1 MSDIDQTDKENTP
14 NPQKM
19 KGGSGT
25 LQIPDLHDVLEI
37 KESRDRK
44 RRQYSSLF
52 LSIGLCLS
60 LLMVISAFQHKFYD
74 ESGVTS
80 LGKIDENFEKT
91 IEIPPT
97 EQPPP
102 PPPKVQQT
110 QIIEV
115 SNDQEI
121 EQDIKVNLDIE
132 VNEETKVA
140 PAVVVAQA
148 APVED
153 EEAQQIF
160 TIVENQPEPDG
171 GMTAFYKYV
180 GENLKYPN
188 LARRNNIEGRVFI
201 KFVVERDGKLTDV
214 QVLKGIGGGCDEE
227 AVRVIAAA
235 PKWKPGK
242 QRGRPVRVQ
251 MILPVVFKL
260 EI

>member
-1 MSDIDQTDKENTP
+1 MKDIDQTDKENTP
-14 NPQKM
+14 NLSKG
-19 KGGSGT
+19 KGGSGR
-25 LQIPDLHDVLEI
+25 QITNLHDVLEI
-37 KESRDRK
+37 KEVREQK
-44 RRQYSSLF
+44 RRQFSSLF
-52 LSIGLCLS
+52 LSIGLCVS
-60 LLMVISAFQHKFYD
+60 LLLVISAFQHKFYD
-74 ESGVTS
+74 ESGKTS
-80 LGKIDENFEKT
+80 LGRTEENFEKT
-91 IEIPPT
+91 LEIPPT

-110 QIIEV
+110 QIVEV
-115 SNDQEI
+115 ANDQEI
-121 EQDIKVNLDIE
+121 ESDVKVNLDIE

-140 PAVVVAQA
+140 PAAVVVQA
-148 APVED
+148 APVEE

-160 TIVENQPEPDG
+160 TIVENQPEPEG

-188 LARRNNIEGRVFI
+188 LARRNNIEGRVFV
-201 KFVVERDGKLTDV
+201 KFVVERDGSLTDV

-227 AVRVIAAA
+227 AVRVIQSA

-251 MILPVVFKL
+251 MILPIVFKL

>member
-1 MSDIDQTDKENTP
+1 M
-14 NPQKM
+14 
-19 KGGSGT
+19 
-25 LQIPDLHDVLEI
+25 QITDLHDVLAI
-37 KESRDRK
+37 KEVRDQK
-44 RRQYSSLF
+44 RRQYTSLF

-60 LLMVISAFQHKFYD
+60 LLIVITAFQHKFYD
-74 ESGVTS
+74 KGDVAS

-115 SNDQEI
+115 ANDQEI

-140 PAVVVAQA
+140 AAPVVVQQ

-160 TIVENQPEPDG
+160 TIVENQPEPEG
-171 GMTAFYKYV
+171 GMTAFYKFI

-188 LARRNNIEGRVFI
+188 LARRNNIEGRVFV
-201 KFVVERDGKLTDV
+201 KFVVEKDGSLTDV

-227 AVRVIAAA
+227 AVRVIKLA

-251 MILPVVFKL
+251 MILPIVFKL
-260 EI
+260 EM